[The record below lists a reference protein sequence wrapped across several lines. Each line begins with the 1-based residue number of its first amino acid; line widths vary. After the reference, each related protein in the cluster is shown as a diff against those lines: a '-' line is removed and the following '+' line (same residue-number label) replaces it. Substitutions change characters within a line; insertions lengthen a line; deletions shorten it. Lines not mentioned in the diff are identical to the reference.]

1 MEEIT
6 LYGITLT
13 IITMLL
19 IVVVLYAIRASK
31 NKGFKKK
38 LEYLDIEKNKISGTP
53 IVPELSKIESY
64 IGNEK
69 LNIMYNEWKGRLE
82 DINETQIPKITDML
96 LEADYTLSQMDYKST
111 LYKIAKLEM
120 EIYKVRTN
128 AEFLLDEIKDVT
140 SSEERNRAIITKLK
154 TKYRELFQKYNDTK
168 GDYGII
174 AESVSLQFENIA
186 KRFEDFERIMENSQ
200 IQELTQITTS
210 IEEMLEHMTVVIEEM
225 PTIVLMA
232 QGVIPKKIEE
242 LKRYYDAMNR
252 AGFPLDYLNVEYN
265 IEEANKKLSDIL
277 SRAKILNMEDSILE
291 LKVLNEY
298 FEGLFNDFEK
308 EKVNRKIYEE
318 TLSSFDRKLTGINK
332 LVADIFK
339 QLNDIKSV
347 YDLNDEDITLLNKIR
362 EELKKLNTDYKV
374 LVDHTGNSTFAY
386 SKLCKELDVLV
397 VRLSAI
403 EESLDST
410 LDTIGNMKEDEVR
423 AHQQLEEIKVILK
436 NSKSKMREYKLP
448 VVPESYYIEL
458 SEAQSAIKEII
469 LELDK
474 KPISISILNTRV
486 DTARDLVLKLFSRTK
501 EMIKVAKF
509 SEMAIVY
516 GNRYRSASDELDRNL
531 AYSEMMFFR
540 GEYQKSLELSI
551 NSLNRVE
558 PGIYDKL
565 IGYYGNEKN

>member
-38 LEYLDIEKNKISGTP
+38 LEYLDIEKNRISGTP

-64 IGNEK
+64 TGNEK

-168 GDYGII
+168 GDYGVI

-210 IEEMLEHMTVVIEEM
+210 IEDM
-225 PTIVLMA
+225 
-232 QGVIPKKIEE
+232 
-242 LKRYYDAMNR
+242 
-252 AGFPLDYLNVEYN
+252 
-265 IEEANKKLSDIL
+265 
-277 SRAKILNMEDSILE
+277 
-291 LKVLNEY
+291 
-298 FEGLFNDFEK
+298 
-308 EKVNRKIYEE
+308 
-318 TLSSFDRKLTGINK
+318 
-332 LVADIFK
+332 
-339 QLNDIKSV
+339 
-347 YDLNDEDITLLNKIR
+347 
-362 EELKKLNTDYKV
+362 
-374 LVDHTGNSTFAY
+374 
-386 SKLCKELDVLV
+386 
-397 VRLSAI
+397 
-403 EESLDST
+403 
-410 LDTIGNMKEDEVR
+410 
-423 AHQQLEEIKVILK
+423 
-436 NSKSKMREYKLP
+436 
-448 VVPESYYIEL
+448 
-458 SEAQSAIKEII
+458 
-469 LELDK
+469 
-474 KPISISILNTRV
+474 
-486 DTARDLVLKLFSRTK
+486 
-501 EMIKVAKF
+501 
-509 SEMAIVY
+509 
-516 GNRYRSASDELDRNL
+516 
-531 AYSEMMFFR
+531 
-540 GEYQKSLELSI
+540 
-551 NSLNRVE
+551 
-558 PGIYDKL
+558 
-565 IGYYGNEKN
+565 